1 MRVFFENQLKFMAQ
15 PQYFYLQG
23 AGLSIGNPQ
32 GNTIGPESSII
43 NTEQMTLPSL
53 SSVSTKRRADVENR
67 IETSPKRQR
76 TEDAVSLGD
85 NLSDIEERIDGLLSP
100 QKVDKNNNTVEE
112 FADIGFT
119 SQMYDGHLGKASLQG
134 KILGKIEK
142 HKVPQNVN
150 LKLKKCNPII
160 WNNVLNSRQKMQDL
174 KFHKIQNALIKSI
187 ACMISCVHSMMLLL
201 RNNEGTSIAQRV
213 VGRSR
218 NRSKTCNR
226 CISAHG
232 GSEHIHV
239 EA

>member
-1 MRVFFENQLKFMAQ
+1 MAQ

-100 QKVDKNNNTVEE
+100 QKVDKNNNIVEE
-112 FADIGFT
+112 DGDSDFESVLKQISDEINDI
-119 SQMYDGHLGKASLQG
+119 SDSLA
-134 KILGKIEK
+134 KCMTDIWEKPLSKEKYLEKLKK

-150 LKLKKCNPII
+150 LKLKKCNLII
-160 WNNVLNSRQKMQDL
+160 WNNVLNSRQ
-174 KFHKIQNALIKSI
+174 N
-187 ACMISCVHSMMLLL
+187 
-201 RNNEGTSIAQRV
+201 T
-213 VGRSR
+213 
-218 NRSKTCNR
+218 
-226 CISAHG
+226 
-232 GSEHIHV
+232 
-239 EA
+239 